1 MLAGGGEAQ
10 SMTKQ
15 GHSTVASMHKIILP
29 ERCDRAAAEAL
40 LPEFV
45 AALGGGLLH
54 VDATAT
60 RQCGQA
66 MLQLLVSARRT
77 GEGARIDPSP
87 ALLDVALLCG
97 LDGELFDEV
106 ILPQGATA

>member
-1 MLAGGGEAQ
+1 
-10 SMTKQ
+10 
-15 GHSTVASMHKIILP
+15 MHKITLP

-45 AALGGGLLH
+45 AALGGGPLH
-54 VDATAT
+54 IDGTGT
-60 RQCGQA
+60 KQCGQA

-77 GEGARIDPSP
+77 GEGARIEPSP

-97 LDGELFDEV
+97 LDGELFDE
-106 ILPQGATA
+106 INLSHGAAA

>member
-1 MLAGGGEAQ
+1 MQ
-10 SMTKQ
+10 
-15 GHSTVASMHKIILP
+15 KITLP

-45 AALGGGLLH
+45 AAIGSGPLQIDGS
-54 VDATAT
+54 TT

-77 GEGARIDPSP
+77 GEGARIEPSP
-87 ALLDVALLCG
+87 ALIDVALLAG
-97 LDGELFDEV
+97 LDHELFDE
-106 ILPQGATA
+106 GSAA

>member
-1 MLAGGGEAQ
+1 
-10 SMTKQ
+10 
-15 GHSTVASMHKIILP
+15 MHKITLP

-45 AALGGGLLH
+45 AALGTGPLQI
-54 VDATAT
+54 DASAT

-77 GEGARIDPSP
+77 GDGARILPSP
-87 ALLDVALLCG
+87 ALIDVAMLCG
-97 LDGELFDEV
+97 LDAELFDD
-106 ILPQGATA
+106 TAITGVAA

>member
-1 MLAGGGEAQ
+1 
-10 SMTKQ
+10 
-15 GHSTVASMHKIILP
+15 MHILSLP

-45 AALGGGLLH
+45 AALGSGPLQI
-54 VDATAT
+54 DASAT

-77 GEGARIDPSP
+77 GEGARITPSP
-87 ALLDVALLCG
+87 ALIDVALLCG
-97 LDGELFDEV
+97 LDGELFDD
-106 ILPQGATA
+106 LGAAPGGKDPA

>member
-1 MLAGGGEAQ
+1 
-10 SMTKQ
+10 
-15 GHSTVASMHKIILP
+15 MHILSLP

-45 AALGGGLLH
+45 AALGSGPLQI
-54 VDATAT
+54 DASAT

-77 GEGARIDPSP
+77 GAGATITPSP
-87 ALLDVALLCG
+87 ALLDVALLTG
-97 LDGELFDEV
+97 LDRELFDEEFA
-106 ILPQGATA
+106 G

>member
-1 MLAGGGEAQ
+1 
-10 SMTKQ
+10 
-15 GHSTVASMHKIILP
+15 MHTIVLP

-45 AALGGGLLH
+45 AALGSGPLAI
-54 VDATAT
+54 DASAT

-77 GEGARIDPSP
+77 GYGARITPSP
-87 ALLDVALLCG
+87 ALLDVALLTG
-97 LDGELFDEV
+97 LDRELFDEEH
-106 ILPQGATA
+106 GA